1 MSAEEERGGRTDG
14 LLLHD
19 AKMSVKPIQSD
30 FLSMKHL
37 LLFLYDNLLSS

>member
-14 LLLHD
+14 LLRHD